1 MTYSSLRPAC
11 AALALALLTVVAFA
25 APVAAQTDQANIGE
39 PAPDFTLE
47 AADGETHSLSDFEG
61 KYVVL
66 EWLNFE
72 CPFVGK
78 HYGSGNM
85 QALQEKY
92 TDEGVVWLSIVSSA
106 PGKQGYY
113 PPKEMIEQKKRHN
126 GNMTAILMDP
136 DGEIGKTYGATVTP
150 HMYVINP
157 DGELVYRGGIDDKPT
172 TDEAD
177 IEGATNYVDRALTAV
192 MNGEEVSP
200 KQAKPYGCTIKYA
213 SK

>member
-25 APVAAQTDQANIGE
+25 APVAAQTDQADIGE

-113 PPKEMIEQKKRHN
+113 PPKEMVKQKKRHN